1 MRDATR
7 EGIMTAKDP
16 EDRILSELQQLIVE
30 ELHVDV
36 SPSEID
42 PDSSFFEDGL
52 GIDSIAIVELI
63 ALAEERF
70 DVQFADEDLV
80 ASSFA
85 NIRSFA
91 RLIAAKPRRASA

>member
-1 MRDATR
+1 
-7 EGIMTAKDP
+7 MTAGRL
-16 EDRILSELQQLIVE
+16 EDRIVTELQQLIVD
-30 ELHVDV
+30 ELHVNFT
-36 SPSEID
+36 PAEID
-42 PDSSFFEDGL
+42 PDRSLFEDGL

-85 NIRSFA
+85 SIRSFA
-91 RLIAAKPRRASA
+91 RLIAAKPRRATN

>member
-1 MRDATR
+1 
-7 EGIMTAKDP
+7 MTEENH
-16 EDRILSELQQLIVE
+16 EDRIVTELQQLIVE
-30 ELHVDV
+30 ELHMNLTPAEV
-36 SPSEID
+36 D
-42 PDSSFFEDGL
+42 PDASFFEDGL

-63 ALAEERF
+63 ALAEDRF

-91 RLIAAKPRRASA
+91 RLIAAKPHRAPTD

>member
-1 MRDATR
+1 
-7 EGIMTAKDP
+7 MTEKNR
-16 EDRILSELQQLIVE
+16 EDRIVTELQQLIVE
-30 ELHVDV
+30 ELHVDLTAA
-36 SPSEID
+36 EID

-70 DVQFADEDLV
+70 DVQFADADLV

-85 NIRSFA
+85 NIRTFA
-91 RLIAAKPRRASA
+91 RLIAAKPRRAPAA